1 MTDGGRLFK
10 YQKNATFLKP
20 KPKLM
25 THHPHAFL
33 PGASKRLEFLSDG
46 VFAIAC
52 TLLVLE
58 IEVPHFKS
66 GISIS
71 EQWHEFSE
79 LIPSLIAF
87 VFSFLNILV
96 FWANHDA
103 INKVIIRYDTKL
115 TYLNI
120 VFLLF
125 ISLIPFTTAFI
136 GQNPDS
142 FLAIAAYG
150 LVLMFASAT
159 AVWMYIHLAFRS
171 DLLLPEVSE
180 RSKKRVYK
188 QIVSSPFVY
197 IIAIAA
203 GLITTYIPIIIYIIM
218 PVLFMFM
225 PQLDFDTKEEERRK
239 QQQE

>member
-1 MTDGGRLFK
+1 MSFLISEKCGIFK
-10 YQKNATFLKP
+10 NQTETMA
-20 KPKLM
+20 
-25 THHPHAFL
+25 HHPHAFL
-33 PGASKRLEFLSDG
+33 PGASKRLEALSDG

-58 IEVPHFKS
+58 IHVPHFKS
-66 GISIS
+66 GISIT

-79 LIPSLIAF
+79 LIPSLVAF

-103 INKVIIRYDTKL
+103 INKVVIRYDTKT

-136 GQNPDS
+136 GQNPNS
-142 FLAIAAYG
+142 FIALAAYG

-159 AVWMYIHLAFRS
+159 AVWMYHHLAFKS
-171 DLLLPEVSE
+171 NLLLPDVSV
-180 RSKKRVYK
+180 RSKKRVYR
-188 QIVSSPFVY
+188 QIVASPYVY
-197 IIAIAA
+197 IIAIAGA
-203 GLITTYIPIIIYIIM
+203 LVTNYIPIAIYTIM

-225 PQLDFDTKEEERRK
+225 PQLDFDTKEEEIKK
-239 QQQE
+239 QLQ